1 MAYYKDLRQY
11 LEFLEARGKLT
22 RIRRPMVKET
32 EILPLVRLQFRGL
45 PEEERRAF
53 LFEKVIDVK
62 GRSYDGMVATSWC
75 SASRQ
80 LVAWGMGCEDPSEIY
95 ERWHSAAA
103 NPLQPVLVESGP
115 VQEEVHIGPELAEL
129 GLDELPIPVEDPGT
143 SGTIRTTN
151 QFITRDPETG
161 IRNVGTYS
169 GQIRARDRLV
179 WNVSPIHHG
188 FLFHWRKARA
198 MGIPLQGAIVIG
210 ATPNVQYVGAA
221 NIPYGVDELAVAGGL
236 AGEPVELVRCKT
248 VDLEVPANAEIVI
261 EVEISTEV
269 LEPLTAFCEYPGY
282 TMMVPVPDP
291 IMKVTAITHRKSPIF
306 TPYLVGMIPSDDS
319 VLHRSVLECEYYHH
333 LKYDCNLP
341 VVQDVAFHDSGG
353 ATSYCVVRIKKTHP
367 SQPWQVLYALMGK
380 DPVYG
385 KIAIV
390 VDEDVNPQD
399 PEMVN
404 WALSFSMQPQRDIRI
419 LEGRAAGLDP
429 SSAPHTTPGKD
440 WGYPPPMGCSALLI
454 DATRKWPYPPVGLAT
469 KEHMER
475 AIELWREEGLPALK
489 LRPPWHSY
497 NLGLWRED
505 DEENAR
511 LIVQGDYIKL
521 GEKMARRQTPVEDE
535 H

>member
-1 MAYYKDLRQY
+1 
-11 LEFLEARGKLT
+11 
-22 RIRRPMVKET
+22 
-32 EILPLVRLQFRGL
+32 
-45 PEEERRAF
+45 
-53 LFEKVIDVK
+53 
-62 GRSYDGMVATSWC
+62 
-75 SASRQ
+75 
-80 LVAWGMGCEDPSEIY
+80 
-95 ERWHSAAA
+95 
-103 NPLQPVLVESGP
+103 
-115 VQEEVHIGPELAEL
+115 
-129 GLDELPIPVEDPGT
+129 
-143 SGTIRTTN
+143 
-151 QFITRDPETG
+151 
-161 IRNVGTYS
+161 
-169 GQIRARDRLV
+169 
-179 WNVSPIHHG
+179 
-188 FLFHWRKARA
+188 
-198 MGIPLQGAIVIG
+198 
-210 ATPNVQYVGAA
+210 
-221 NIPYGVDELAVAGGL
+221 
-236 AGEPVELVRCKT
+236 LVRCKT

-380 DPVYG
+380 APVYG